1 MEGAFLNSFYKAT
14 LTLESKAM
22 QRPNQK
28 KKKKEEEKEGEEVE
42 NITD

>member
-14 LTLESKAM
+14 LTLESKTM
-22 QRPNQK
+22 QRPNQ